1 VSAEA
6 ARPVDSTTGGAA
18 AGPPATARAPVS
30 RWRAWGLA
38 ARIPTLSAAVAPV
51 LVGSGAAAAEG
62 GFSPLAALGALVVAL
77 AIQIGT
83 NLHNDAADF
92 LRGADTPARQGPPR
106 VTQAG
111 WLPARDVLAGA
122 YACFAVAALVGL
134 VFVWRWG
141 WPVLAAGALSILA
154 GVAYTAGPWPLG
166 YHGLGEV
173 FVFVFF
179 GVVAVTGTAFVQL
192 GRISPAALAASIP
205 VGLLC
210 AAILVANNLRDVGTD
225 AAAGKRTLAVR
236 LGPARTRVLYEA
248 LLLAAV
254 AAPAVLRQ
262 AGWAG
267 RWFWLPWLAL
277 PEFVALGH
285 AAWWHRDAPALV
297 AVLKRTARLHLAYG
311 ALLGAGLV

>member
-1 VSAEA
+1 M
-6 ARPVDSTTGGAA
+6 P
-18 AGPPATARAPVS
+18 
-30 RWRAWGLA
+30 RWRAWVVA
-38 ARIPTLSAAVAPV
+38 ARVPTLSAAVAPV
-51 LVGSGAAAAEG
+51 LVGTGAAAAEG
-62 GFSPLAALGALVVAL
+62 GFVPLAALGALVVAL

-92 LRGADTPARQGPPR
+92 LRGADTATRQGPPR

-111 WLPARDVLAGA
+111 WLPARAVLAGA
-122 YACFAVAALVGL
+122 YACFGVAGAVGL

-141 WPVLAAGALSILA
+141 WPVFVAGALSILA
-154 GVAYTAGPWPLG
+154 AVAYTAGPWPLG

-179 GVVAVTGTAFVQL
+179 GIVAVTGTAFVQL
-192 GRISPAALAASIP
+192 GRLSAAALAASVP

-210 AAILVANNLRDVGTD
+210 AAILVANNLRDLATD

-236 LGPARTRVLYEA
+236 LGPARTRLLYQA
-248 LLLAAV
+248 LLLAAAV
-254 AAPAVLRQ
+254 APLALWQ

-267 RWFWLPWLAL
+267 RRFWLPWLAL
-277 PEFVALGH
+277 PEFLALGR
-285 AAWWHRDAPALV
+285 AAWWHRDPPALV

-311 ALLGAGLV
+311 ALLGASLV

>member
-1 VSAEA
+1 MAPGSAAGA
-6 ARPVDSTTGGAA
+6 ATAGGATV
-18 AGPPATARAPVS
+18 PAPAS
-30 RWRAWGLA
+30 LWRAWVLA
-38 ARIPTLSAAVAPV
+38 ARIPTLPAAVAPV

-62 GFSPLAALGALVVAL
+62 GFALPAALGALVVAL
-77 AIQIGT
+77 AIQVGT

-92 LRGADTPARQGPPR
+92 LRGADTPTRQGPPR

-111 WLPARDVLAGA
+111 WLPARTVLAGA
-122 YACFAVAALVGL
+122 YTSFGVAGLVGL
-134 VFVWRWG
+134 AFVWRWG
-141 WPVLAAGALSILA
+141 WPVLVAGALSILA

-173 FVFVFF
+173 FVFLFF

-192 GRISPAALAASIP
+192 GRISPVALAAAVP

-210 AAILVANNLRDVGTD
+210 AAILVANNLRDAATD

-236 LGPARTRVLYEA
+236 LGTAPTRVLYQV

-254 AAPAVLRQ
+254 AAPLALRQ
-262 AGWAG
+262 AGLAG

-277 PEFVALGH
+277 PEFLTLGH
-285 AAWWHRDAPALV
+285 LVWRRRDAPALV
-297 AVLKRTARLHLAYG
+297 AVLKRTARLHLVYG
-311 ALLGAGLV
+311 ALLGASLP